1 VGHDLSPG
9 GRSGPVGTTPTVAL
23 WPYLTGAVAT
33 IALAVIVGLSLTVSG
48 PLAVTSG
55 LPDPT
60 PPGGLE
66 GPIALDRD
74 AVDDAVAAAGCEV
87 LAERAPL
94 EDRSHVDLN
103 QVPPLEELYPD
114 IRPTHSGPHT
124 ATIHPVVADADSQLD
139 ELGTTHN
146 LEHGSVIIWWDPDA
160 LGDADVEDIRSLATA
175 LNASGFGRPEV
186 GVGILSSPF
195 TDPGIGSAGA
205 VALRAWGTAVDCERW
220 DDTVALAFIAE
231 HFGDR
236 GVSPERSLAPYPDG
250 VVGFTSTPT

>member
-1 VGHDLSPG
+1 VDHDGTPG
-9 GRSGPVGTTPTVAL
+9 DASGPAGTPPTVAL
-23 WPYLTGAVAT
+23 WPYLTGAAAT

-48 PLAVTSG
+48 PLAVTTD
-55 LPDPT
+55 LPELP

-66 GPIALDRD
+66 GPIVLDRA
-74 AVDDAVAAAGCEV
+74 AVDDAAAAAGCEV

-94 EDRSHVDLN
+94 EDRSHVDPN
-103 QVPPLEELYPD
+103 QVPPLDELYPD

-124 ATIHPVVADADSQLD
+124 ATLHPVVADADSQLD
-139 ELGTTHN
+139 EVSTTHN

-160 LGDADVEDIRSLATA
+160 VGDADAQDMGALATA
-175 LNASGFGRPEV
+175 LNASGFSRPDV

-195 TDPGIGSAGA
+195 ADPGIGSGGA

-220 DDTVALAFIAE
+220 DETVALAFIAE

-236 GVSPERSLAPYPDG
+236 GVSPERNLAPYPDG
-250 VVGFTSTPT
+250 VVGFTSTPA